1 MSTLKK
7 KKKTSKKKKTLKER
21 KSPAESATLFPEGTI
36 KDNWVVVRASNGV
49 PRWVPELY
57 VELNGFRKFTVNYAA
72 KHIGSPIKLYS
83 REPNN
88 VWPSKSSFKGSNQFI
103 FTPNGDAIKNKKTI
117 IKDWLRTQKPKIKL
131 YSHFIIDG
139 PFYYYSKNNSK
150 NDGDFIS
157 NGLSVDS
164 REGQIVSDN
173 LLNSELFVRVY

>member
-1 MSTLKK
+1 MSTQK

-49 PRWVPELY
+49 PRWVPELS

-72 KHIGSPIKLYS
+72 KHIGEPIKLYS
-83 REPNN
+83 REFSF
-88 VWPSKSSFKGSNQFI
+88 VWPSKSSFKGNQFI

-131 YSHFIIDG
+131 HSQFGIDG
-139 PFYYYSKNNSK
+139 PFYYYTKNNSK

-164 REGQIVSDN
+164 RGGQIVSDN
-173 LLNSELFVRVY
+173 LMNSELFVRVY